1 MHMFLPMI
9 GTVRVALSCFQPR
22 SGSHFQNWG
31 VCDELAVRL
40 GPMWC
45 WGVWL
50 GVGVQLIWIWIQL
63 SELRE
68 SNI

>member
-1 MHMFLPMI
+1 MFLPMI
-9 GTVRVALSCFQPR
+9 GTVRVVLSCFQPR

>member
-1 MHMFLPMI
+1 MFLPMI
-9 GTVRVALSCFQPR
+9 GTVWVALACFQPR